1 MREDYQTLAEHVV
14 RRALAKGADDAEVVI
29 SGGREFTV
37 NVRRGEIEK
46 LIEATSQ
53 TLGLRLYRGGRA
65 AASYTS
71 DLSPD
76 ALVEFPRLPS
86 FHVMK
91 SVRTHPRRWV
101 RLQRPDSDGNSRTPL
116 YPVMSRL
123 VRCAISIV
131 LGKLSTRPFSYSR

>member
-71 DLSPD
+71 DLTLD
-76 ALVEFPRLPS
+76 ALEGFIDRALDLTNIADVDDIRHLPD
-86 FHVMK
+86 FDE
-91 SVRTHPRRWV
+91 
-101 RLQRPDSDGNSRTPL
+101 RPSLPDLEL
-116 YPVMSRL
+116 YDP
-123 VRCAISIV
+123 AIAALTADAQIA
-131 LGKLSTRPFSYSR
+131 L